1 MGGKCRSFGENAYI
15 CLAKT
20 EDAMNKS
27 AKRVVKISALAVGAL
42 AVLLLGAIALAV
54 NFVFTPAKLTPVVL
68 KVANQTLDAHL
79 EMKSVEL
86 TFFSTFPRF
95 GLRLDDGTLV
105 SKAVNDT
112 LWTKTDSLLS
122 FKRCVVVVNPI
133 DYLRHQK
140 VTLHYVALN
149 GASIYAYKN
158 KEGVANWDIVKAD
171 TTVAETDTAATDSAF
186 AIREIDV
193 NKIRVRKANIVFDD
207 RETQLYANL
216 KNANLSLKARLKKGH
231 SFANLAFDNEN
242 ILLWQEGQLL
252 LNKVAMKVET
262 GLDWNRATQTLT
274 LDGTRMLVNGV
285 KFGLK
290 GTLRRDTVA
299 RAADVD
305 LSYGLYA
312 PSIKTVLEMV
322 PESVLKKEKF
332 DAEGKV
338 ALAGTL
344 KGLYGKRQMPVATLD
359 LKVKE
364 AAVKYAGSPYG
375 VDRLD
380 ADAYVYVDL
389 MRQTPSYVDLK
400 KFVFQ
405 GMHTDISADGK
416 VQDLLGDP
424 SIAFNTKAAVDLAAL
439 SQTFPLQ
446 DGISM
451 KGTLDADIRLRCL
464 LSSLQQKDLGRI
476 KVGGKV
482 DMGQLEVAD
491 AGHGFRFTGD
501 ALLRFFGND
510 NLGAKME
517 VNEMTLQAG
526 SIRSTVER
534 LQANVKSTNPQDTTK
549 IANVACD
556 FELNKLKVSLG
567 DSIALFCGATKAK
580 ATLSPVEGK
589 YKVPKLALSLE
600 ADTLFGRMD
609 SMRAGMDKGGFGVTF
624 EKVRDSLWV
633 PKGIIGFNR
642 LFVSVPQFAL
652 PLRMSKTSVTVGN
665 RAIKLKNATMR
676 IGRSSVT
683 ASGAVYDLYGALK
696 KGKVLRATLDIYSPN
711 LNCNQLIRAMNFP
724 EDTLQAEADTVG
736 TDQPMQLFVLPPK
749 VDFELQTDLRRVVYG
764 KMVFEDVKGAV
775 DMRNQAIHLKELS
788 MKGLGADINATLVYR
803 ARRKARGYAGFDF
816 KLHDVNIGKLVD
828 FMPSLDSVVPMLRS
842 FKGMVNFEAAAEA
855 VLDSNMNVKIP
866 SLRAAVNIRGDSLVL
881 MDGETFA
888 EISKML
894 LFKNKERN
902 LFDSISVNLTVQ
914 DGDVTIYPFVVQIDR
929 YKAAVGGTQGLD
941 MNFDYHISILKSPVP
956 FKLGLNISGNLDK
969 MKFRLGKAK
978 YKDDVTPVAIY
989 KVDTMRMNM
998 GRNIVRDFERVMR
1011 RGGGR
1016 SHSMSDMELK
1026 YGME

>member
-1 MGGKCRSFGENAYI
+1 
-15 CLAKT
+15 
-20 EDAMNKS
+20 MNKRTKRMIKVS
-27 AKRVVKISALAVGAL
+27 AWAVASL
-42 AVLLLGAIALAV
+42 AVLLSGVIALAV

-68 KVANQTLDAHL
+68 KVANQALDAHL

-95 GLRLDDGTLV
+95 GLRLEDGTLV

-112 LWTKTDSLLS
+112 LWAKTDSLLS
-122 FKRCVVVVNPI
+122 FRKCVVVVNPL

-140 VTLHYVALN
+140 VTLHYLGLD
-149 GASIYAYKN
+149 GASVYAYKS

-171 TTVAETDTAATDSAF
+171 TAAAGKDRAATDSAF
-186 AIREIDV
+186 IIREINV
-193 NKIRVRKANIVFDD
+193 NKIRVRKANVVFDD
-207 RETQLYANL
+207 RETQVYANL
-216 KNANLSLKARLKKGH
+216 KNANMSLKARLKKGH
-231 SFANLAFDNEN
+231 SFASLEFDNED
-242 ILLWQEGQLL
+242 ILFWQEGQLL
-252 LNKVAMKVET
+252 LNKMAAKMQAS
-262 GLDWNRATQTLT
+262 LDWNRAAQTLT
-274 LDGTRMLVNGV
+274 LDGTRISVNGV

-299 RAADVD
+299 HAADVD

-312 PSIKTVLEMV
+312 PSVKTVLGMV
-322 PESVLKKEKF
+322 PESVLKKERF

-338 ALAGTL
+338 AFAGTL

-359 LKVKE
+359 VKIKDVS
-364 AAVKYAGSPYG
+364 VKYDRLPYG

-380 ADAYVYVDL
+380 ADVHAYVDL
-389 MRQTPSYVDLK
+389 MRKTPSYVELK
-400 KFVFQ
+400 ELSFQ
-405 GMHTDISADGK
+405 GMHTSISANGK
-416 VQDLLGDP
+416 LHDLLGDP
-424 SIAFNTKAAVDLAAL
+424 AIAFNTKSAVDLTAF
-439 SQTFPLQ
+439 SKTFPLQ

-451 KGTLDADIRLRCL
+451 EGALDADIRLHCL
-464 LSSLQQKDLGRI
+464 LSSLKQKDLGRI
-476 KVGGKV
+476 KAGGKL
-482 DMGQLEVAD
+482 DMKQLAVID
-491 AGHGFRFTGD
+491 VNRDFRFTGG
-501 ALLRFFGND
+501 ASFRFFGND
-510 NLGAKME
+510 NLGAKIE
-517 VNEMTLQAG
+517 VSEMALQAG
-526 SIRSTVER
+526 GIESAVER
-534 LQANVKSTNPQDTTK
+534 LQATVKSTNPQDTTR
-549 IANVACD
+549 IADMECD
-556 FELNKLKVSLG
+556 FGMNRLKASVG

-589 YKVPKLALSLE
+589 YKMPKISLSLE

-624 EKVRDSLWV
+624 EKVRDSLWI
-633 PKGIIGFNR
+633 PRGIIGFNR

-652 PLRMSKTSVTVGN
+652 PLRMSKTSVTVGD
-665 RAIKLKNATMR
+665 RSIKLKNATMR

-711 LNCNQLIRAMNFP
+711 LNCNQLIRSMNFP
-724 EDTLQAEADTVG
+724 QDTLQAETDTIS
-736 TDQPMQLFVLPPK
+736 DEQPMQLFVLPSK
-749 VDFELQTDLRRVVYG
+749 VDFELQTELRRVVYG

-775 DMRNQAIHLKELS
+775 DLRNQAIHLKGLS

-816 KLHDVNIGKLVD
+816 RLHDVNIGELVG
-828 FMPSLDSVVPMLRS
+828 FIPSLDSVVPMLRS

-866 SLRAAVNIRGDSLVL
+866 TLRAAVNIRGDSLVL

-894 LFKNKERN
+894 MFKNKERN
-902 LFDSISVNLTVQ
+902 MFDSISVNLTVQ
-914 DGDVTIYPFVVQIDR
+914 DGNVTIYPFVVQIDR

-1011 RGGGR
+1011 RGERR
-1016 SHSMSDMELK
+1016 SHSMSDVELK
-1026 YGME
+1026 YGM